1 MSDSFGSEAIA
12 AAIEAAPGTAICA
25 YVTAGYPSLDSF
37 PDILRSV
44 AESADLVEIGVPFT
58 DPMADG
64 LTIQR
69 ASHMALENGVTLKW
83 ILDLLT
89 DLAPDLSSPRLLMG
103 YYNPFLAFG
112 LDRLGFAMKNTA
124 TSGLIVPDL
133 PLEENRPMRAVLEP
147 LGLALVHMAT
157 PTTPQDRLARLASPG
172 GGFLYAVTTT
182 GVTGGNTP
190 VAPETLSYL
199 DRVRSAVSL
208 PVLAGFGVRSR
219 DQVEA
224 LSDHVDGVVVGSALI
239 EAIDRGEDPGAF
251 LEQLRP
257 TKMPA

>member
-1 MSDSFGSEAIA
+1 MSKSFGSQAITA
-12 AAIEAAPGTAICA
+12 TIETAPGPAICA

-44 AESADLVEIGVPFT
+44 ADSADLVEIGVPFT

-69 ASHMALENGVTLKW
+69 ASHIALKNGVTLQW
-83 ILDLLT
+83 ILDLLN
-89 DLAPDLSSPRLLMG
+89 DLATDLSSPRLLMG

-112 LDRLGFAMKNTA
+112 LDRLGFAMRSTA

-133 PLEENRPMRAVLEP
+133 PLEENRPMRVVLEP
-147 LGLALVHMAT
+147 RGLALVHLAT
-157 PTTPQDRLARLASPG
+157 PTTPRDRLARLATSD

-182 GVTGGNTP
+182 GVTGGDAP
-190 VAPETLSYL
+190 VASETLSYL
-199 DRVRSAVSL
+199 DQVRSAVTL
-208 PVLAGFGVRSR
+208 PVLAGFGVRSH
-219 DQVEA
+219 DQVQV